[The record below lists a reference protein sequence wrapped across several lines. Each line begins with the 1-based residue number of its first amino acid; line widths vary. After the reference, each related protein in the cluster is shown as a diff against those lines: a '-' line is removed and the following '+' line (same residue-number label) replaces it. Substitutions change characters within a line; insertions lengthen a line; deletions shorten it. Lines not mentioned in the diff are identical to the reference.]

1 MEYRFLGSTGVAVS
15 ALCLGTVNFGWT
27 APTEQCR
34 AVLDRFHQRG
44 GNFIDTAD
52 VYTRRGAGIGTAET
66 VLGEWMTDRGVRDE
80 IVVATKVGGRMFAE
94 PTSGGLNRR
103 HILRAVEASL
113 RRLDTDRIDLY
124 QAHWADTDTAITETL
139 SVMGELVTAGKVR
152 YLGLSNFSPWRLT
165 EAIHLARSHGHAPVV
180 TYQGRYSLIQRE
192 EFERWYAPLL
202 DAYRLGALA
211 YSPLAAGMLTGKYR
225 RGQPL
230 PAQAARRD
238 QLAPLLSEPNFA
250 IVDAVGDIAEQNG
263 CAPATVALAW
273 LLDSGPAVVPVISA
287 NSVEQLDQLLAAP
300 TLRLDRAQAQ
310 RLDDVSQWPKPP
322 RWEPRW

>member
-1 MEYRFLGSTGVAVS
+1 M
-15 ALCLGTVNFGWT
+15 CLGTVNFGWT

-34 AVLDRFHQRG
+34 AVLDRFHQSG
-44 GNFIDTAD
+44 GTFIDTAD
-52 VYTRRGAGIGTAET
+52 VYTRQGTGVGTAET
-66 VLGEWMTDRGVRDE
+66 VLGQWMTDRGVRDE

-124 QAHWADTDTAITETL
+124 QAHWADTNTAIEETL
-139 SVMGELVTAGKVR
+139 SVMGELVTAGKIR
-152 YLGLSNFSPWRLT
+152 YFGLSNFSPWRLT
-165 EAIHLARSHGHAPVV
+165 EAIHLGRSPGHTPVV

-192 EFERWYAPLL
+192 EFECWYAPLL
-202 DAYRLGALA
+202 NAHRLGFLA
-211 YSPLAAGMLTGKYR
+211 YSPLAAGLLTGKYQ

-238 QLAPLLSEPNFA
+238 QLAPLLTEPNFA
-250 IVDAVGDIAEQNG
+250 ILDAVGEIAEQHG

-273 LLDSGPAVVPVISA
+273 LLSSTQAVVPVVSA
-287 NSVEQLDQLLAAP
+287 NTIEQLDQLLAAA
-300 TLRLDRAQAQ
+300 TLPLDPAQAQ
-310 RLDDVSQWPKPP
+310 RLEEVSQWPKPP
-322 RWEPRW
+322 RWDSRW